1 MGISAVGWE
10 MCPINQFSID
20 VLSMLIKFDLYLL
33 DKIIWLDR
41 IEAMAI
47 APLKV
52 GPAISAEQ
60 TRPTTTPFTSD
71 T

>member
-33 DKIIWLDR
+33 DKII
-41 IEAMAI
+41 
-47 APLKV
+47 
-52 GPAISAEQ
+52 
-60 TRPTTTPFTSD
+60 
-71 T
+71 